1 MAGMSRMDRGE
12 PQFPEARGERTSAS
26 NVLATRGRR
35 AHRQG
40 LIHFDPRSQITVTW
54 SKSVTSPQLLY
65 KVKSTKTSVFPPYL
79 HTRIT

>member
-35 AHRQG
+35 PHRQG
-40 LIHFDPRSQITVTW
+40 LIHFHPRSQITET
-54 SKSVTSPQLLY
+54 
-65 KVKSTKTSVFPPYL
+65 
-79 HTRIT
+79 